1 MWFQELDH
9 NEEKFQVE
17 LKNGI
22 IPKHIAIIM
31 DGNGRWAKKQLLP
44 RLNGHRKG
52 IDTVK
57 EIVKTSSQIGVKFL
71 TLYAFSIENWKRP
84 KAEVSGLMSL
94 LEKFLIEEI
103 DELHENKVKL
113 TTIGKINSLPKNVQ
127 KILKECMDKTSENEG
142 MVLNLALSYG
152 SRWDIS
158 RAIQLISMDV
168 RRGKLSPEDINE
180 QTVSGYL
187 QTKDIPDPD
196 LLIRT
201 SGEYR
206 ISNFL
211 LWELAYS
218 EIHIEDKLWPDFSKN
233 EFYEAISN
241 FQKRERRFGKTSEQ
255 IIDKNDSILQKA
267 KNVFK
272 KS

>member
-9 NEEKFQVE
+9 SEKQFQNEI
-17 LKNGI
+17 KNGN

-52 IDTVK
+52 IETVK
-57 EIVKTSSQIGVKFL
+57 DVVKASSQIGVRYL

-84 KAEVSGLMSL
+84 KAEVNGLMNL
-94 LEKFLIEEI
+94 LEKFLLEEI
-103 DELHENKVKL
+103 DELDENKVKL
-113 TTIGKINSLPKNVQ
+113 TTIGKINSLPKNIQ
-127 KILKECMDKTSENEG
+127 KILKDCMERTKNNDG
-142 MVLNLALSYG
+142 LVLNLALSYG
-152 SRWDIS
+152 SRWDIT

-180 QTVSGYL
+180 ETISSYL
-187 QTKDIPDPD
+187 QTVDIPDPD

-218 EIHIEDKLWPDFSKN
+218 EIHIEDKLWPDFTRK
-233 EFYEAISN
+233 EFYDAIFN

-255 IIDKNDSILQKA
+255 LEEENDSLFQKA

-272 KS
+272 KN